1 MNDSNV
7 IESSPNDR
15 RMVQVE
21 GWTLTIGTEPDAEPE
36 IADADLAPRLGME
49 LKRLRELS
57 ERHEQAGN
65 INPRKVDPNKS
76 HGTTY
81 PRGRGRPGTQRFY
94 GEADALFLVTRSE
107 RPEAVALTKEMI
119 RVYMLA
125 RRGLLSPPASD
136 PAVMAAL
143 AALSQ
148 QVAALS
154 QQVAAQQAPPMV
166 HAALPAPRPARS
178 GVIHDAPYPID
189 PASWRRKILSFIDT
203 PGTLIFTPDGHG
215 GKRYGVCA
223 TDLWRAAIRIPVSKI
238 ERRHAEAIYDIMAS
252 MRWEYVRKESVREDN
267 GTHHVTEIYKAPHGW
282 TPRR

>member
-7 IESSPNDR
+7 IENSPNDR

-49 LKRLRELS
+49 LHHLRELS
-57 ERHEQAGN
+57 ARHEAAGN
-65 INPRKVDPNKS
+65 ISPRVYRTVRESKK
-76 HGTTY
+76 G
-81 PRGRGRPGTQRFY
+81 GRPATQRFY

-166 HAALPAPRPARS
+166 HAALPAPRPTKPR
-178 GVIHDAPYPID
+178 VNPHAPYPID

>member
-7 IESSPNDR
+7 IENSPNDR

-36 IADADLAPRLGME
+36 IADADLAVRLG
-49 LKRLRELS
+49 LPLRKLRELS
-57 ERHEQAGN
+57 SRHENAGN
-65 INPRKVDPNKS
+65 INPRKV
-76 HGTTY
+76 Y
-81 PRGRGRPGTQRFY
+81 PTVGESKKGGRPSCERFY

-136 PAVMAAL
+136 PAVMVAL

-154 QQVAAQQAPPMV
+154 RQVAAQQAPPVV

-267 GTHHVTEIYKAPHGW
+267 GTHHVTEIYKAPQGW